1 VEEAAGEGV
10 DVEGDRDITVQ
21 GVEGSEEG
29 GGRVGGGGVKREN
42 SGLSEAS
49 VISLGS
55 MASSTGAFTGLC
67 KGRKEG
73 GLRTTAAGDNL
84 DMGTKDFDGGG
95 ERECAGESVGE
106 RALAKDRHCECA
118 SERGGGRARESKGE
132 RQQALVRRSE
142 REQEEARGSER
153 GSERQGAGERGS
165 EREHEREGERDS
177 KRE

>member
-1 VEEAAGEGV
+1 MEEAAGEGV
-10 DVEGDRDITVQ
+10 DVVGGRDIIGQ
-21 GVEGSEEG
+21 GVEGKEEG
-29 GGRVGGGGVKREN
+29 GRRVGGGGVKREN

-55 MASSTGAFTGLC
+55 LASSTGAFAGLG

-106 RALAKDRHCECA
+106 RGQKIDSA
-118 SERGGGRARESKGE
+118 S
-132 RQQALVRRSE
+132 VRV
-142 REQEEARGSER
+142 
-153 GSERQGAGERGS
+153 
-165 EREHEREGERDS
+165 REGEREREKARGRAS
-177 KRE
+177 KR

>member
-1 VEEAAGEGV
+1 MEEAAGEGV

-55 MASSTGAFTGLC
+55 MASLTGAFTGL
-67 KGRKEG
+67 GNRRKEG

-106 RALAKDRHCECA
+106 CGQKIDIA
-118 SERGGGRARESKGE
+118 SVRVREGGG
-132 RQQALVRRSE
+132 E
-142 REQEEARGSER
+142 REKARGR
-153 GSERQGAGERGS
+153 GS
-165 EREHEREGERDS
+165 
-177 KRE
+177 KR